1 MKAPVLIAGVFVA
14 LAAVLLVSVGGGAWS
29 RPAADPDE
37 DADGLAPCPAP
48 EPRPAPAPAGKL
60 VRVLV
65 IEAKGCSWCRKLRA
79 EWPKDAPP
87 TDWKENSQEL
97 ADRWN
102 VRGTPTLIGL
112 DARGEE
118 VRRQLGYLE
127 PAKLRAWLA
136 GTSEEF

>member
-48 EPRPAPAPAGKL
+48 EPRPAPAGRL

-87 TDWKENSQEL
+87 TDWKENSQLL